1 MQFEYASALREIDS
15 KGGSIMIYTDVGFSS
30 QPTVKQKTTQN
41 AILRKE
47 GKYISENSFIKC
59 AHEFWEALLHQVL

>member
-30 QPTVKQKTTQN
+30 QPTVKQKT
-41 AILRKE
+41 ILRKE